1 MSFLIVHPNFDELV
15 NAVNL
20 REKKNLPAAKDFH
33 GVLILRGLG
42 PSEATTH
49 FRSKERTYCLMNRAR
64 SRSLPPSQ
72 KGSLV
77 ILATAAL
84 SLRASRF
91 ELDREGVE
99 FKTGLGCLALTR
111 CLQHSTEQEQ
121 QYHAENLKS

>member
-49 FRSKERTYCLMNRAR
+49 FRTKERTVLLDEPGPIEIFAAEPEREFGHIGYGRLVVAR
-64 SRSLPPSQ
+64 H
-72 KGSLV
+72 
-77 ILATAAL
+77 
-84 SLRASRF
+84 SRF
-91 ELDREGVE
+91 ELEPEGVE
-99 FKTGLGCLALTR
+99 FRTGLGRLALTR
-111 CLQHSTEQEQ
+111 YLAALHRARAAVSC
-121 QYHAENLKS
+121 